1 MGDKFIFCNFNQL
14 YKIDPEI
21 FDVWCSILKRV
32 PNSVLWLLRFPPLG
46 EENIRAEA
54 RKRGIEDNQIYFSNV
69 SPKDEHIRRGG
80 LADLFLDTPQCNAH
94 TTGCDILWAGTP
106 MVTLVGHKMAT
117 RVGAS
122 TLTAAGCKELV
133 CYLHEQ

>member
-1 MGDKFIFCNFNQL
+1 MCGHQ
-14 YKIDPEI
+14 
-21 FDVWCSILKRV
+21 V

-106 MVTLVGHKMAT
+106 MITIMGQKMAS
-117 RVGAS
+117 RVAAS
-122 TLTAAGCKELV
+122 LLKVRFFVLIVYSYVLLFIDFFCDKVLTL
-133 CYLHEQ
+133 H